1 MLEKKRYMNKV
12 KLSMKREYFE
22 NNQIETLGLIIQLNL
37 NIDYMDSTVDLTVIK
52 QKQEPTNSK
61 IEPWI
66 LSNQRNT
73 KEMSKV

>member
-1 MLEKKRYMNKV
+1 MNKA
-12 KLSMKREYFE
+12 KLSTKREYFE
-22 NNQIETLGLIIQLNL
+22 NNQIETLGLRIQLNL

-52 QKQEPTNSK
+52 QKQEPTNLK